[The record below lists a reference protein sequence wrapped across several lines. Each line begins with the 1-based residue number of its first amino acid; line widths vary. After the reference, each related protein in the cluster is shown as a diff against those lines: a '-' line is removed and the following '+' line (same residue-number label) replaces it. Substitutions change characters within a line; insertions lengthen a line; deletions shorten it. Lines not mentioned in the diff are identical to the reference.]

1 MDRIKELTLD
11 ERHDIAMALLTERQ
25 LDEYAAECE
34 KQENEG
40 D

>member
-1 MDRIKELTLD
+1 MELTNEQRL
-11 ERHDIAMALLTERQ
+11 EIAVNLLTERQ
-25 LDEYAAECE
+25 IDEYAAECE